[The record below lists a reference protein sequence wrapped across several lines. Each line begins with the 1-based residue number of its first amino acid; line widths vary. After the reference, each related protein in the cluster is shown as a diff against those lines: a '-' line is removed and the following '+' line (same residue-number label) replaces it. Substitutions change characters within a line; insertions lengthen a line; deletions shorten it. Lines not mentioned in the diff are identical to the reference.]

1 MKKSYT
7 FIKTNLG
14 KIYIEATNKSL
25 IKVNWTNIKIIPKE
39 RVTNPLLI
47 NAKKQLTNYFQGKK
61 IKFNLPLDP
70 PGTKFQKK
78 VWKYIKKIKWGE
90 KKSYGDISKE
100 IFTINKS
107 IGARAIGNAC
117 SNNPILIII
126 PCHRIISS
134 NGNIGSYKKGL
145 SKKDILHHQ
154 EAWTVFDNM

>member
-25 IKVNWTNIKIIPKE
+25 IKVNWTNIKIIPKK

-47 NAKKQLTNYFQGKK
+47 NAKKQLTNYFKGKK

-70 PGTKFQKK
+70 VGKKFQKK
-78 VWKYIKKIKWGE
+78 EWKNIKKINWGE

-126 PCHRIISS
+126 PCHRVISS
-134 NGNIGSYKKGL
+134 NGTIGSYKKGL
-145 SKKDILHHQ
+145 SKKRKLLIL
-154 EAWTVFDNM
+154 EKSLIL

>member
-25 IKVNWTNIKIIPKE
+25 IKVNWTNIKIIPKK

-47 NAKKQLTNYFQGKK
+47 NAKKQLTNYFKGKK

-70 PGTKFQKK
+70 VGTKFQKK
-78 VWKYIKKIKWGE
+78 VWKNIKKINWGE

-126 PCHRIISS
+126 PCHRVISS
-134 NGNIGSYKKGL
+134 NGTIGSYKKCL
-145 SKKDILHHQ
+145 SKKRKLLIL
-154 EAWTVFDNM
+154 EKSLIL